1 MGRAVAVT
9 LEKLPAIRGNLTRTD
24 PNWEEWNFAQLM
36 ETQRLWT
43 RSKPVGKT
51 EKSAPTNLSSARPQ
65 SRAFQSHDVEPGILL
80 CLLWQW
86 RTPGQKLHCH
96 VPHRTQ
102 EDPEAKEKLHYRATR
117 SNKELMRARARCPVD
132 LCHKWHH
139 TSICQTPEEP
149 GLKSDVWSTT
159 VPGTWFPEVSRS
171 RRETSGTEGTNPV
184 VLVWINCLKFRAL

>member
-1 MGRAVAVT
+1 MGETVAVT
-9 LEKLPAIRGNLTRTD
+9 LEKLPPIRGNLTRTD

-51 EKSAPTNLSSARPQ
+51 EKSAPTNRSSARPQ
-65 SRAFQSHDVEPGILL
+65 SRAFQPHEVEPGISL

-86 RTPGQKLHCH
+86 RTPGQQLTA
-96 VPHRTQ
+96 R
-102 EDPEAKEKLHYRATR
+102 R
-117 SNKELMRARARCPVD
+117 SWGIRKCLSTGLQGNKELMRARARCPVD
-132 LCHKWHH
+132 LCHKRHH

-149 GLKSDVWSTT
+149 GLKTDVWSTT

-171 RRETSGTEGTNPV
+171 RRETSGTEGTHPV
-184 VLVWINCLKFRAL
+184 VLVQINCLKFRAL